1 MTMSNQGTEEKMS
14 LKAKGIL
21 YLSMLIP
28 FVLVFIYT
36 WDTSTDIVG
45 SDDMYLIKG
54 GFIESY
60 LKGALTFE
68 ELWRPL
74 NVSRMLGYNLLQIAN
89 IELTSMNSK
98 ILVLMIPF
106 FMLASAILVYR
117 EYRKSMVLDHSPEF
131 IVTTFIFLSFIVF
144 NIIQWEGLMGDAD
157 LVYQSSMPFFIG
169 SFISVELFL
178 FRGNWKYLPV
188 TLIFIPLALLVFNGK
203 LYVSFIPTLGS
214 VFLCYLLIYRF
225 HLTKD
230 FWLRS
235 FLMCFFIAAITF
247 LYVWGFDFK
256 SKTSYD
262 AAVIFNR
269 PLEAGEFLL
278 AAVASSVVGADVFF
292 SSAYFSFNNIL
303 IIGFIIVL
311 LYILALALFFKSR
324 MYERTYLPLFL
335 IGQTFFYLVIMMM
348 GRFELGKDAGMAS
361 RYTCV
366 SIFGIAAIAW
376 IFIFNLAH
384 SPKPNILSKAVVI
397 TGMIVI
403 FSGLLL
409 TSLVVWHI
417 QPERKDFLA
426 KRNEIALRV
435 DSATPEELYKY
446 FLESPELVRDSLLIL
461 REYKLNAYRVK

>member
-1 MTMSNQGTEEKMS
+1 MSDQGTQEKMS

-28 FVLVFIYT
+28 FALVVIYT
-36 WDTSTDIVG
+36 WDTSTDVVG

-60 LKGALTFE
+60 LKGTLTFE

-98 ILVLMIPF
+98 ILVLLIPF

-117 EYRKSMVLDHSPEF
+117 EYLKSMAPEHSSEF
-131 IVTTFIFLSFIVF
+131 IVTTFIFLSFILF

-157 LVYQSSMPFFIG
+157 LVYQSSMPFFIA
-169 SFISVELFL
+169 SFIGIELFL
-178 FRGNWKYLPV
+178 FRGNGKYLPA
-188 TLIFIPLALLVFNGK
+188 TLILIFLSLLVFNGK
-203 LYVSFIPTLGS
+203 LYVSFIPTLS
-214 VFLCYLLIYRF
+214 SAFLCYLLIYRF
-225 HLTKD
+225 RLTKD
-230 FWLRS
+230 FWFRALLIGS
-235 FLMCFFIAAITF
+235 CVAITTF
-247 LYVWGFDFK
+247 LYVSGFDFK
-256 SKTSYD
+256 SNTSYD

-269 PLEAGEFLL
+269 PIEAGEFLL
-278 AAVASSVVGADVFF
+278 AALASSVVGADVFF
-292 SSAYFSFNNIL
+292 SSTYVSFNNIL
-303 IIGFIIVL
+303 MIGLIIAL
-311 LYILALALFFKSR
+311 LYILAVVLFFVSR

-335 IGQTFFYLVIMMM
+335 IGQTIFYLGIMML

-361 RYTCV
+361 RYVCV
-366 SIFGIAAIAW
+366 SIFGIAAIVW
-376 IFIFNLAH
+376 IFIFNLAR
-384 SPKPNILSKAVVI
+384 SPKPKLLSKGVMLA
-397 TGMIVI
+397 GMMVI

-409 TSLVVWHI
+409 TSMVVWHL
-417 QPERKDFLA
+417 QPQRKAFLA
-426 KRNEIALRV
+426 KRNEIAMRV
-435 DSATPEELYKY
+435 DTASPEELYKY